1 MKTMLLN
8 NQPTFKFSNM
18 THLKKMV
25 FLAICLLS
33 TTGSYSQLNITI
45 EKNGNQILPKA
56 QILTADFMTGDL
68 TQWGT
73 IDAQGT
79 ASIDLA
85 YDFMETIL
93 KEAEKQ
99 QKDAPKGWTMS
110 FHTVGSKYTCNFY
123 TGENT
128 VTLENEDAKIF
139 GLPPFFAG
147 DIATET
153 RHGSMYA
160 ASNMELAKWLHSY
173 QMDNAAK
180 GFYVEWI
187 YVEKEST
194 VKGTCG
200 VLTMTGH
207 ESEEVEV
214 STTYDLN
221 FEAGWNM
228 VVFTIE
234 EVFNSASER
243 VFATKTTISTAK
255 FFSDELQWYV
265 LED

>member
-1 MKTMLLN
+1 MTILRNTMLL
-8 NQPTFKFSNM
+8 S
-18 THLKKMV
+18 
-25 FLAICLLS
+25 ICTLS
-33 TTGSYSQLNITI
+33 SAMGYSQLEITI
-45 EKNGNQILPKA
+45 ENTGEQNLPKSQILS
-56 QILTADFMTGDL
+56 ADFMTGDL

-79 ASIDLA
+79 ASFELA

-110 FHTVGSKYTCNFY
+110 FHTVGSKYTCNFF

-128 VTLENEDAKIF
+128 VTLVNEDAKIF

-160 ASNMELAKWLHSY
+160 ASNPELAKWLHSY

-187 YVEKEST
+187 YVEKQST

-200 VLTMTGH
+200 IPTMTGH
-207 ESEEVEV
+207 ESEEFEV

-234 EVFNSASER
+234 EVFNSASEK
-243 VFATKTTISTAK
+243 VFAAKTTVSTTQ
-255 FFSDELQWYV
+255 FIPENLQWYV
-265 LED
+265 LEE

>member
-1 MKTMLLN
+1 MKI
-8 NQPTFKFSNM
+8 
-18 THLKKMV
+18 LKNTL
-25 FLAICLLS
+25 FIAICALS
-33 TTGSYSQLNITI
+33 ITWSYSQLNITI
-45 EKNGNQILPKA
+45 EKTGDQPLPQA
-56 QILTADFMTGDL
+56 QILSADFMSGDI
-68 TQWGT
+68 TQWGS
-73 IDAQGT
+73 INAQGT
-79 ASIDLA
+79 ASFDLP
-85 YDFMETIL
+85 YDFLETIM

-110 FHTVGSKYTCNFY
+110 FHTVGSKYECNFY

-128 VTLENEDAKIF
+128 VTAENEDAKIF
-139 GLPPFFAG
+139 GLPSFFAG
-147 DIATET
+147 DRTTET
-153 RHGSMYA
+153 RYGSMYA

-200 VLTMTGH
+200 IPTMTGH

-221 FEAGWNM
+221 FEEGWNM

-243 VFATKTTISTAK
+243 IFATKTTISTTK
-255 FFSDELQWYV
+255 FIPENLQWYV